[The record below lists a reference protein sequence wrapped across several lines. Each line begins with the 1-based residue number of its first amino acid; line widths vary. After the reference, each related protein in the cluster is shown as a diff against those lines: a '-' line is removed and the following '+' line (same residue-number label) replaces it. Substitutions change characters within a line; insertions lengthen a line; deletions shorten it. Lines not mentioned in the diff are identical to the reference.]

1 MVQNCRAV
9 VKHSFKDSDFAMHL
23 LKVLKKRDSL
33 RDHKRTHTGEKP
45 FFCRSEAYKYFIKVS
60 QILVADKKTRLN
72 TFYTFVQCTCFLHPL
87 HRYCPYRGSS
97 SSLLAHH
104 KHQRHKAEFLE
115 EKSKKAKAREASML
129 G

>member
-1 MVQNCRAV
+1 
-9 VKHSFKDSDFAMHL
+9 MHL

-60 QILVADKKTRLN
+60 QILLSDKKTRLN
-72 TFYTFVQCTCFLHPL
+72 TNYCTCFLHPL

-104 KHQRHKAEFLE
+104 KHQRHKAEFLA